1 MPRAVAR
8 TARIGGAVTWAPAR
22 QTAGSAIRALPN
34 RPRQSDHTRPTLSA
48 CTTPRAMRRSGWRIA
63 GTIIIVALR
72 RTARRGSPV
81 SAAFACCVAA
91 RSTVPRNIY
100 VRRPASGMIPTYDIP
115 RMDFVSFVSC
125 SDAVES
131 RHGPDTRASSMKLSG
146 QVLIASVR
154 AIVVGGI
161 VLLASQPATLFA
173 ADTGSPSTV
182 QVSVIRATK
191 ACFSST
197 IRVTGFLVAR
207 DEAIVTLDAP
217 GLRVTEVLVGEG
229 DRVTSGQTLVRMVR
243 QAGEGQDAAAAA
255 RTSMILKAPAAGV
268 VTRSTA
274 VVGATA
280 SPMQNEPLFRI
291 AVDNEIELEAEVPSI
306 HAGAISPGQTARVQ
320 IEDSRELSGRVRQAP
335 AAVDQRTQLGR
346 ARLSLERD
354 PWLRLGMFAR
364 ATIDADRSCGIS
376 VPRSAVHYR
385 TEGPRVQHVRAFLAR
400 TNHGI
405 LLGLEIWNRD
415 RGRSICAPMSRKAW
429 G

>member
-1 MPRAVAR
+1 
-8 TARIGGAVTWAPAR
+8 
-22 QTAGSAIRALPN
+22 
-34 RPRQSDHTRPTLSA
+34 
-48 CTTPRAMRRSGWRIA
+48 
-63 GTIIIVALR
+63 
-72 RTARRGSPV
+72 
-81 SAAFACCVAA
+81 
-91 RSTVPRNIY
+91 
-100 VRRPASGMIPTYDIP
+100 
-115 RMDFVSFVSC
+115 MDFVSFVSC

-131 RHGPDTRASSMKLSG
+131 RHGPDIRASSMKLSG
-146 QVLIASVR
+146 LAR
-154 AIVVGGI
+154 ATLVGGI
-161 VLLASQPATLFA
+161 ILLASPPATLFA

-182 QVSVIRATK
+182 QVSVVRATK

-229 DRVTSGQTLVRMVR
+229 DRVTSGQTLVRLVR
-243 QAGEGQDAAAAA
+243 QASEGQDAAAA

-306 HAGAISPGQTARVQ
+306 HAGAISPGQTARIQ

-385 TEGPRVQHVRAFLAR
+385 TEGPRVQVVRDNVIETRVVQVGFHSDMDIEIREGLREGDLIVANAGSSLRDGDKVNPIMAD
-400 TNHGI
+400 T
-405 LLGLEIWNRD
+405 LQLGQR
-415 RGRSICAPMSRKAW
+415 
-429 G
+429 

>member
-1 MPRAVAR
+1 
-8 TARIGGAVTWAPAR
+8 
-22 QTAGSAIRALPN
+22 
-34 RPRQSDHTRPTLSA
+34 
-48 CTTPRAMRRSGWRIA
+48 
-63 GTIIIVALR
+63 
-72 RTARRGSPV
+72 
-81 SAAFACCVAA
+81 
-91 RSTVPRNIY
+91 
-100 VRRPASGMIPTYDIP
+100 
-115 RMDFVSFVSC
+115 MDFVSFVSC

-131 RHGPDTRASSMKLSG
+131 RHGPDIRASSMKLSG
-146 QVLIASVR
+146 LAR
-154 AIVVGGI
+154 ATLVGGI
-161 VLLASQPATLFA
+161 ILLASPPATLFA
-173 ADTGSPSTV
+173 AETSSPSTV
-182 QVSVIRATK
+182 QVSVVRATK

-207 DEAIVTLDAP
+207 DEAVVTLDAP

-229 DRVTSGQTLVRMVR
+229 DRVTSGQTLVRLVR
-243 QAGEGQDAAAAA
+243 QASEGQDAAAA
-255 RTSMILKAPAAGV
+255 RTSIILKAPAAGV

-306 HAGAISPGQTARVQ
+306 HAGAISPGQTARIQ

-385 TEGPRVQHVRAFLAR
+385 TEGPRVQVVRDNVIETRVVQVGFHSDMDIEIREGLREGDLIVANAGSSLRDGDKVNPIMAD
-400 TNHGI
+400 T
-405 LLGLEIWNRD
+405 LQLGQR
-415 RGRSICAPMSRKAW
+415 
-429 G
+429 

>member
-1 MPRAVAR
+1 
-8 TARIGGAVTWAPAR
+8 
-22 QTAGSAIRALPN
+22 
-34 RPRQSDHTRPTLSA
+34 
-48 CTTPRAMRRSGWRIA
+48 
-63 GTIIIVALR
+63 
-72 RTARRGSPV
+72 
-81 SAAFACCVAA
+81 
-91 RSTVPRNIY
+91 
-100 VRRPASGMIPTYDIP
+100 MIPTYDIP

-125 SDAVES
+125 SDAVE
-131 RHGPDTRASSMKLSG
+131 RRLGPDIRASSMKLSG
-146 QVLIASVR
+146 QVLIASAG

-161 VLLASQPATLFA
+161 VLLASPSATLFA
-173 ADTGSPSTV
+173 AETSSPSTV
-182 QVSVIRATK
+182 QVSVVRASK

-229 DRVTSGQTLVRMVR
+229 DRVTSGQTLVRLVR
-243 QAGEGQDAAAAA
+243 QASEGQDAAAA
-255 RTSMILKAPAAGV
+255 RTTMILKAPAAGV

-280 SPMQNEPLFRI
+280 SPMQTEPLFRI

-306 HAGAISPGQTARVQ
+306 HAGAISPGQTARIQ

-385 TEGPRVQHVRAFLAR
+385 TEGPRVQVVRDNVIETRVVQVGFHSDMDIEIREGLREGDLIVANAGSSLRDGDKVNPIMAD
-400 TNHGI
+400 T
-405 LLGLEIWNRD
+405 LQLGQR
-415 RGRSICAPMSRKAW
+415 
-429 G
+429 